1 VQIKNRQQF
10 LTILTVTAVALL
22 MIDKIVTPPLIGLW
36 NDRSARIKTLKAEV
50 TEGDLL
56 RRGKDSIRR
65 RWTGMQASA
74 LPNDT
79 TLAEQQFFAGLN
91 RWSQSS
97 GISINTVNPQWKQ
110 GSDPSYKT
118 LECRVDA
125 SGSIDRLSQFLFDL
139 EKDPMALKLQTVELT
154 SRDNDGTL
162 IALGV
167 QISDGIKRLKVTG
180 ALTKLAAKY
189 KIPAA
194 DVK

>member
-1 VQIKNRQQF
+1 MQIKNRQQF
-10 LTILTVTAVALL
+10 LTILTITAVALL
-22 MIDKIVTPPLIGLW
+22 VIDKIVTPPLIGFW
-36 NDRSARIKTLKAEV
+36 NDRAARIKTLQAEV
-50 TEGDLL
+50 KEGDLL

-65 RWTGMQASA
+65 RWAEMQASA

-110 GSDPSYKT
+110 GADPSYKT

-125 SGSIDRLSQFLFDL
+125 SGSIDRLSLFLYDL
-139 EKDPMALKLQTVELT
+139 EKDPMALKLQSVELT

-167 QISDGIKRLKVTG
+167 QISGLV
-180 ALTKLAAKY
+180 LTPKESGK
-189 KIPAA
+189 
-194 DVK
+194 